1 LGRKRSRS
9 WKYIY
14 FCVASLIS
22 LFLAGCV
29 ISENIKKIQEYKEA
43 SEHLLRAKELLA
55 QGDYE
60 GSLKEN
66 QKVLSLGDNKLPA
79 DEALFNIGL
88 IYSHYGYQK
97 KDYKKS
103 LTFYKRLVR
112 DFPMSPLVEQA
123 KIWIGVLEVIE
134 KTKQVDIE
142 IEEKKKKL
150 SR

>member
-1 LGRKRSRS
+1 MGRKRSRT

-14 FCVASLIS
+14 FLFTGLIS
-22 LFLAGCV
+22 LFLTGCV
-29 ISENIKKIQEYKEA
+29 ISENIKKIQEDKEA
-43 SEHLLRAKELLA
+43 YGHLLRAKDLLA
-55 QGDYE
+55 HGDYE

-66 QKVLSLGDNKLPA
+66 RKVLSLADNKPPA

-97 KDYKKS
+97 KDYKES
-103 LTFYKRLVR
+103 LNFYRRLVR
-112 DFPMSPLVEQA
+112 DFPGSPLVVQA

-142 IEEKKKKL
+142 IEEKKKEL

>member
-14 FCVASLIS
+14 IFIAGLIS
-22 LFLAGCV
+22 LFLTGCV
-29 ISENIKKIQEYKEA
+29 ISKNIKKIQEDKEA
-43 SEHLLRAKELLA
+43 SGHLLKAEELLA
-55 QGDYE
+55 RGDYE

-66 QKVLSLGDNKLPA
+66 KKVLSLGDNKPPA
-79 DEALFNIGL
+79 DEALFNMGL

-97 KDYKKS
+97 KDYKES
-103 LTFYKRLVR
+103 LNLFKKLVR
-112 DFPMSPLVEQA
+112 DFPGSPLVVQA

-142 IEEKKKKL
+142 IEEKKKEL
-150 SR
+150 AR